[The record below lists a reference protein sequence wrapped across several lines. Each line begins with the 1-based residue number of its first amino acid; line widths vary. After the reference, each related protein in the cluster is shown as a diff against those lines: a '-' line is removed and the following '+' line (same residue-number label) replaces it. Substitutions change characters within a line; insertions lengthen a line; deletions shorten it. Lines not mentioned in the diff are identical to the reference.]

1 MKGHFIA
8 DNGALAQITLEQAS
22 LRQPKEIGL
31 LCDQEKAYD
40 RVHPDYLRAVLV
52 RFGFPAKFVSAID
65 GLFYGTSMRVNV
77 NGYLTLPV
85 SLGRGLRQGD
95 PISPLL
101 FNLAME
107 PLVKAISQSPDIK
120 GFSAPPPSLS
130 SINASIS
137 GPSGFQ
143 PIKVLAYAD
152 DLLIYLQDQS
162 DLDEVQ
168 RLIQCYN
175 HASNAKMNFD
185 KTVAFSVSGLQ

>member
-1 MKGHFIA
+1 MKGRFIA

-22 LRQPKEIGL
+22 LRQPQEIGL

-52 RFGFPAKFVSAID
+52 RFGFPAQFVSAIA

-107 PLVKAISQSPDIK
+107 PLVKAIMLLYPALLVSSP
-120 GFSAPPPSLS
+120 
-130 SINASIS
+130 
-137 GPSGFQ
+137 
-143 PIKVLAYAD
+143 
-152 DLLIYLQDQS
+152 
-162 DLDEVQ
+162 
-168 RLIQCYN
+168 
-175 HASNAKMNFD
+175 
-185 KTVAFSVSGLQ
+185 